1 MTDAISATGTSATT
15 GTGTSGT
22 SGTSTTL
29 STGLDK
35 DAFLQLLVAQL
46 KYQDPTKPVDSSEF
60 LAQTAQFTLV
70 EKFDQLAEADKALL
84 ASTQTQTATAMVGKA
99 ITWSDATGTHSGT
112 VTSVTIA
119 NGTPKLRV
127 GQVDVPMDT
136 VTSVSVPD
144 GSTSTP

>member
-1 MTDAISATGTSATT
+1 MTDPITAAGTGATT

-22 SGTSTTL
+22 STTL
-29 STGLDK
+29 STSLDK

-46 KYQDPTKPVDSSEF
+46 KYQDPTKPIDSSEF

-99 ITWSDATGTHSGT
+99 ITWSDATGAHSGT

-136 VTSVSVPD
+136 VTSVSVPG
-144 GSTSTP
+144 GSTTTP

>member
-15 GTGTSGT
+15 GTGT

-136 VTSVSVPD
+136 VASVSVPD

>member
-15 GTGTSGT
+15 GTGT

-99 ITWSDATGTHSGT
+99 ITWTDATGTHSGT

-144 GSTSTP
+144 AGSTTTP

>member
-15 GTGTSGT
+15 GTGI

-99 ITWSDATGTHSGT
+99 ITWADATGTHSGT

-144 GSTSTP
+144 GSTTTP

>member
-1 MTDAISATGTSATT
+1 MTDAISATGASATT

-22 SGTSTTL
+22 STTL
-29 STGLDK
+29 STSLDK

-127 GQVDVPMDT
+127 GQVDVAMDT

-144 GSTSTP
+144 GSTTTP